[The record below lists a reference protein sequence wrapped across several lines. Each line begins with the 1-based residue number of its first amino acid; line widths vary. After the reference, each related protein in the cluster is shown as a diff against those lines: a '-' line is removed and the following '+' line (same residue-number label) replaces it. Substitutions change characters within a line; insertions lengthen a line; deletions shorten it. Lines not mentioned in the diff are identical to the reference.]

1 MPLFGGFDPGEGVSY
16 CIKISRNIETAY
28 GYGCQLLDDKEYD
41 KAVSVFKELGSYKD
55 SASKQLEAKY
65 GMLLTTSGSKKPA
78 NIMGT

>member
-1 MPLFGGFDPGEGVSY
+1 MRCAGYKDADDKYKEA
-16 CIKISRNIETAY
+16 AY

-65 GMLLTTSGSKKPA
+65 GYVVD
-78 NIMGT
+78 N